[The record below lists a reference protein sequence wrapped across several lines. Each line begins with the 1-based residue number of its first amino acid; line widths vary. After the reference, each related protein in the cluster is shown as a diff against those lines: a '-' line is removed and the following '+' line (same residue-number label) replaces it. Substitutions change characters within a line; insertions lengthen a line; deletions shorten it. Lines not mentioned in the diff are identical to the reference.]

1 MGRLHVRIQPGAR
14 TSAFVGW
21 YGDLPKFAIAAPPV
35 DGAANE
41 AAVAAIAREL
51 GLRPHQVRLVG
62 GARSRTKRFEVDGMT
77 DDEIVERLTEICAR
91 PPG

>member
-35 DGAANE
+35 DGAAND
-41 AAVAAIAREL
+41 AAVVAIAREL
-51 GLRPHQVRLVG
+51 GVRPRQVRLVG

-77 DDEIVERLTEICAR
+77 HDEIVDHLATIR
-91 PPG
+91 PRPAG